1 MKNLHVYNPFDKT
14 PVGEVK
20 LSNER
25 EVEKALTLA
34 SDLHR
39 RHRQGLPASLRIQ
52 VLRKTAEKMRVQRDE
67 LALLIAAEGGKPLI
81 DAKVEVDRAIDGV
94 DTCASEIAAMKEGVR
109 IVNAARGG
117 VVDEDALLEGLS
129 SGKIAFA
136 ALDVFENEPNPRT
149 DLLNHEKIATT
160 PHIGAATQEA
170 QDRIGLELADT
181 IISTFS

>member
-1 MKNLHVYNPFDKT
+1 MKNLQVYNPFDKT

-52 VLRKTAEKMRVQRDE
+52 VLRNTAEKMRVQRDE

-81 DAKVEVDRAIDGV
+81 DARVEVDRAIDGV
-94 DTCASEIAAMKEGVR
+94 DTCASEIAANTG
-109 IVNAARGG
+109 
-117 VVDEDALLEGLS
+117 
-129 SGKIAFA
+129 
-136 ALDVFENEPNPRT
+136 
-149 DLLNHEKIATT
+149 
-160 PHIGAATQEA
+160 QE
-170 QDRIGLELADT
+170 IL
-181 IISTFS
+181 